1 MRINARINTHEN
13 GFSLVELLVA
23 VPISAIVVI
32 GAYRFYNLTMDL
44 NWAQEK
50 KSFVISQNEI
60 TTKRLKTVLTPFV
73 RDVTGVDGSSMP
85 PPSFWNCSGSGCTMD
100 VTRGGATY
108 RIIDAQCEDVEN
120 SDLKSMGKLN
130 DRSVS
135 QDIKTSCLQCP
146 AGQAPKLTVSH
157 YHWEGTSTI
166 PILDGSQTIPP
177 RVGRAQ
183 DGLLAYGIC
192 VQAPGYSPFNGF
204 MGRSGGTQRY
214 DRWTITLIPVFAN
227 KLIPAQP
234 SEEFIT
240 NAIST
245 RNTAIMISG
254 DRRLGGDSSFTP
266 IK

>member
-1 MRINARINTHEN
+1 MRVNLMKNAPEN

-23 VPISAIVVI
+23 LPISAIVII
-32 GAYRFYNLTMDL
+32 GAYRFYNQNQEL

-50 KSFVISQNEI
+50 KSLVVSQNEI
-60 TTKRLKTVLTPFV
+60 TTKRLKTVLPPFV
-73 RDVTGVDGSSMP
+73 RDVTGVDGSTMP

-108 RIIDAQCEDVEN
+108 RIIDAQCQEVEN
-120 SDLKSMGKLN
+120 SDLKSMGHLN

-135 QDIKTSCLQCP
+135 QAIKTSCLQCP
-146 AGQAPKLTVSH
+146 AGQAPKLTVNL
-157 YHWEGTSTI
+157 YYWEGTSTI
-166 PILDGSQTIPP
+166 PKLGGAQTIPQI
-177 RVGRAQ
+177 VGRAQ

-204 MGRSGGTQRY
+204 MGRLGGTQRY

-227 KLIPAQP
+227 KPIPAQP

-240 NAIST
+240 NAIWT

-254 DRRLGGDSSFTP
+254 DRRLGEDSSFTP

>member
-1 MRINARINTHEN
+1 MRVNFMKNAPEN

-23 VPISAIVVI
+23 IPIFAIVII
-32 GAYRFYNLTMDL
+32 GAYRFYNQNQEL

-73 RDVTGVDGSSMP
+73 RDVTGADGSSMP
-85 PPSFWNCSGSGCTMD
+85 PPSFWNCSGSRCTMD
-100 VTRGGATY
+100 VARGGATY

-120 SDLKSMGKLN
+120 SDLKSMGHLN
-130 DRSVS
+130 DRAVS
-135 QDIKTSCLQCP
+135 EVIKASCLQCP
-146 AGQAPKLTVSH
+146 AGKAPKLTVNL
-157 YHWEGTSTI
+157 YYWEGTSTI
-166 PILDGSQTIPP
+166 PKLAGTQTIPQI
-177 RVGRAQ
+177 VGRAQ

-192 VQAPGYSPFNGF
+192 VQAPGYVPFKGF
-204 MGRSGGTQRY
+204 MGRTGSTERY

-227 KLIPAQP
+227 KPIRSQP
-234 SEEFIT
+234 DADFI
-240 NAIST
+240 ASSILV

-254 DRRLGGDSSFTP
+254 DRRLGEDASFTP